1 MPGTSLNFPGLL
13 GMALLFWG
21 WRAGFPALA
30 LLMAVLLEA
39 RPWVQHRWSFS
50 GKDFDRLVDLTSLVV
65 TGISI
70 YLISL
75 SGAQSIFRILVWLPM
90 ALYLLVLVQRYS
102 LAGQL
107 TLSNL
112 FWSLRRPSEA
122 NSELAKRP
130 IDISL
135 VYSGICLMAATA
147 VQKPDPWLPLWWSIL
162 IIWPLFFLRSRRPPR
177 VFWVTSLVLALGLA
191 YLIQGGLKWMQGQV
205 ESAFIDWMKDD
216 RWEQIDLAT
225 STTAIG
231 RLGKLKLSDTILFRV
246 KNSTRPPLLRQA
258 SFQAYRKGNWYGLHG
273 SFTPVGRMPELG
285 GWQLTQAPVGSS
297 RNKMVLRGAT
307 QRSKA
312 LLPLPAGAT
321 HLEDILAEKL
331 TVNAQGAV
339 RLEGAPGYIEYSV
352 SYQEGVSVRDSPPE
366 AYDLAIP
373 REQQAIVKQ
382 IVGTLSSKP
391 ENPAA
396 VVSSI
401 KDYFS
406 RGFRYSLIQRDIDD
420 DLLPLN
426 HFLSTS
432 RRGHCEH
439 YATATVLLLRAAGVP
454 ARYATGYAAVE
465 YSDWEASWLI
475 RARHAHAWAMVWL
488 DGHWVDLDTTPAIWA
503 EREAADTGWWR
514 PAGDLLSWLTDRFQA
529 WRWRPDER
537 SEDSH
542 QILLWLLLPVGFYVI
557 WRFSRNR
564 SNRISS
570 KVKRDSLDSPDNK
583 ITPFQHVRAFLE
595 NEYPARLPGETLY
608 AWIARILPD
617 SRQSLVPLLRQHYK
631 GRFSAHPLSEDE
643 SRQLHRDVNKWLKAH
658 GRPVQGMS
666 ARTGCRAGPPDVGDR
681 E

>member
-21 WRAGFPALA
+21 WRADYLALA

-39 RPWVQHRWSFS
+39 RPWVQHRWSLS
-50 GKDFDRLVDLTSLVV
+50 GKDFDRLVDISSLVV

-90 ALYLLVLVQRYS
+90 ALYLLVLMQRYS
-102 LAGQL
+102 LAGHL

-112 FWSLRRPSEA
+112 FWSLRRPNEA

-135 VYSGICLMAATA
+135 VYFGICLMAATA
-147 VQKPDPWLPLWWSIL
+147 VQRPDPWLPLWLSVF
-162 IIWPLFFLRSRRPPR
+162 IIWPLFFLRSRRPSR
-177 VFWVTSLVLALGLA
+177 IVWVMSLVLALGLA

-205 ESAFIDWMKDD
+205 ESAFVDWMSDNQ
-216 RWEQIDLAT
+216 WEQLDLAT
-225 STTAIG
+225 RTTAIG
-231 RLGKLKLSDTILFRV
+231 QLGKLKLSDKILFRV
-246 KNSTRPPLLRQA
+246 KSSTQPPLLRQA
-258 SFQAYRKGNWYGLHG
+258 SFQAYRKGNWYGLHDN
-273 SFTPVGRMPELG
+273 FTSVSRMSELG
-285 GWQLTQAPVGSS
+285 DWQLTQAPISSS
-297 RNKMVLRGAT
+297 RNKMVLSGAT

-312 LLPLPAGAT
+312 VLPLPAGAT

-352 SYQEGVSVRDSPPE
+352 SYQEGGSVRDSPPE

-373 REQQAIVKQ
+373 KEQQAIVKQ
-382 IVGTLSSKP
+382 IVGSLGVKP

-401 KDYFS
+401 RDYFS
-406 RGFRYSLIQRDIDD
+406 KGFRYSLIQRDIDD

-432 RRGHCEH
+432 RKGHCEH
-439 YATATVLLLRAAGVP
+439 YATATVLLLRAAGMP

-465 YSDWEASWLI
+465 YSDWEESWLI

-488 DGHWVDLDTTPAIWA
+488 DDQWVDLDTTPAIWA
-503 EREAADTGWWR
+503 EREAEDTEWWR
-514 PAGDLLSWLTDRFQA
+514 PIGDLFSWLKDGFQA
-529 WRWRPDER
+529 WRWRSDER

-542 QILLWLLLPVGFYVI
+542 QILLWLLLPVGFYII
-557 WRFSRNR
+557 WRFSHKK
-564 SNRISS
+564 SNRISA
-570 KVKRDSLDSPDNK
+570 KVKQDSLDSLDNK
-583 ITPFQHVRAFLE
+583 ITPFQHVQAYLE
-595 NEYPARLPGETLY
+595 KEYPARLPGETLH
-608 AWIARILPD
+608 AWIERILPD
-617 SRQSLVPLLRQHYK
+617 SYQSLVPLLRQHYK
-631 GRFSAHPLSEDE
+631 ERFSAQPLSEDE
-643 SRQLHRDVNKWLKAH
+643 SRQLHRDVRKWLKI
-658 GRPVQGMS
+658 RQ
-666 ARTGCRAGPPDVGDR
+666 
-681 E
+681 